1 MKVRKMDIFL
11 TCVFFVPWR
20 GCRWIYVTI
29 KFIIIKWI
37 TITIELLDAIISKF
51 TKIEYSNHILW
62 RNIYFLYNARLSL
75 YSRPTNCCFLTA
87 AIMPTRLKSDAP
99 PVQFAQYIQRTPVSR
114 GNFSDFQQ
122 VRFLTQLTQMCEPRQ
137 VQVLLRKRLHGGH

>member
-11 TCVFFVPWR
+11 TCDFFVPWR

-37 TITIELLDAIISKF
+37 TITIELLDAIFSKF

-62 RNIYFLYNARLSL
+62 RNIYFFYNARLSL

-99 PVQFAQYIQRTPVSR
+99 PVQFAQYIQRTAVSR